1 MPAIL
6 VKRVSNKR
14 YRTLDTTSGQAPESE
29 LQCHSRN
36 LGHRRC
42 WNGVLSWALERLEP
56 HSSLRDG
63 RHMHTWS
70 HLWMGNVLG
79 WHCPISVDG
88 LCIMVLMSYELRG
101 NENGWSGTG
110 KANYSTIRTLTMHAA
125 CVVPSITYHT
135 S

>member
-70 HLWMGNVLG
+70 HRLGAEDTPLAVRGMEGNTPSSAECSRL
-79 WHCPISVDG
+79 PAPRLS
-88 LCIMVLMSYELRG
+88 LLLRRG
-101 NENGWSGTG
+101 AYVS
-110 KANYSTIRTLTMHAA
+110 L
-125 CVVPSITYHT
+125 VPLSRP
-135 S
+135 